1 MVSGSVEECV
11 PLLYVENSKGNWAA
25 VADNI
30 NDSSYDVANYSTLLT
45 GTNDSA
51 LYYFPNMYLD
61 ASDQQ
66 SENLHFQDSAE
77 LILILALLF
86 LTVITI
92 WVFKSQRF
100 RVLHETGLAL
110 CYGKKKEKLCYSHSK
125 LLCFRLPSSCFCFC
139 SSV

>member
-1 MVSGSVEECV
+1 MISGSVEECV
-11 PLLYVENSKGNWAA
+11 PLLYVENSKENWDA
-25 VADNI
+25 VVENI
-30 NDSSYDVANYSTLLT
+30 NDNIDDVANYSILLN
-45 GTNDSA
+45 GTNNSA
-51 LYYFPNMYLD
+51 LYYFPNLYLD

-110 CYGKKKEKLCYSHSK
+110 CYGKKKGKLFCSHSK
-125 LLCFRLPSSCFCFC
+125 LLSFP
-139 SSV
+139 